1 MMFANCTW
9 CFKMLTDLRKNID
22 TAQVCALTCILY
34 VAKMRCFA
42 CKIDVDDEHCNVIII
57 YHVFHAVTS
66 RNKDKIICNIPLCPL
81 GCCVE
86 AVVAT
91 KKRGYKSFRNVLFI
105 SCNSFQE
112 KHGTWA
118 NGSLD
123 YSVSN
128 F

>member
-57 YHVFHAVTS
+57 YHVFHAATS
-66 RNKDKIICNIPLCPL
+66 RNKAKIICNIPLCAL
-81 GCCVE
+81 GCCVA

-91 KKRGYKSFRNVLFI
+91 KSSYNLTKKRGI
-105 SCNSFQE
+105 
-112 KHGTWA
+112 
-118 NGSLD
+118 
-123 YSVSN
+123 
-128 F
+128 